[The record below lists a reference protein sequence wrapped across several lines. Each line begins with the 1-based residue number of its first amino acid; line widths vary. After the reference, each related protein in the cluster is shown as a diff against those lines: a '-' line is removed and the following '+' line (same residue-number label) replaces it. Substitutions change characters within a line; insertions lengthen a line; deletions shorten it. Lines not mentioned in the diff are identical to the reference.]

1 MQGIS
6 EDEYAMKFCML
17 IILDERKAS
26 GMDKYADNFKNI
38 LESYKKIIKSHPDM
52 IVNDESPEEGSKEYQ
67 EQAGTLSEL
76 CRVGNINIILRQ
88 GSLSQSSLF
97 SLLVEAIYRTM
108 ILVRYYAPDGDLL
121 SEVLQETYCSSKDR
135 SEVQLCSLLNISRAT
150 YYRRKQ
156 KGIMYA
162 GYFFYEAVL
171 PQMEGKI

>member
-1 MQGIS
+1 
-6 EDEYAMKFCML
+6 ML
-17 IILDERKAS
+17 IILDERKVS
-26 GMDKYADNFKNI
+26 GMDKYAENFKYI
-38 LESYKKIIKSHPDM
+38 LESYKKV
-52 IVNDESPEEGSKEYQ
+52 IVNHPGLVIENASLEEGSDEFKNQ
-67 EQAGTLSEL
+67 VHMLTEL
-76 CRVGNINIILRQ
+76 CKVGNIGLILRQ
-88 GSLSQSSLF
+88 GSLVQSEMF

-121 SEVLQETYCSSKDR
+121 SEVLKESYCSNK
-135 SEVQLCSLLNISRAT
+135 ELTEIQLCRSLNISRAT